1 MACRYYHKK
10 HTNRTE
16 IYDVLKKVFSV
27 LKFIGVG
34 EEGGVHALYMCYACY
49 SGPGQGT
56 FKNIRLESTHGP
68 I

>member
-34 EEGGVHALYMCYACY
+34 EEGGVHALCAMLVTQVLDRV
-49 SGPGQGT
+49 PLRT
-56 FKNIRLESTHGP
+56 
-68 I
+68 

>member
-1 MACRYYHKK
+1 MSCRYYHKK

-34 EEGGVHALYMCYACY
+34 EEWGLHALCAMLVTQVLDRV
-49 SGPGQGT
+49 PLRT
-56 FKNIRLESTHGP
+56 
-68 I
+68 